1 MICLDPGE
9 QENIDKFTRRLVK
22 VTKHHNDECKKLL
35 TLMGVPYV
43 EVRSTLTFTGF
54 VSKETFPISL
64 VKYIPS

>member
-1 MICLDPGE
+1 MFIEMICLDPGE

-43 EVRSTLTFTGF
+43 EVRSTLTLLLLLDLYQKRLFH
-54 VSKETFPISL
+54 
-64 VKYIPS
+64 